1 MVNSANPL
9 DLQPHDLGIKFMPP
23 ASQTDPRVPMAEELA
38 LSSEIFI
45 ELWRSSRRQG
55 WKALPKF
62 ETNVRRL
69 KIAGSAQL
77 KIYRDN
83 LNLDTSVTIPALE
96 NTGSVIK
103 RDDYLSLVSF
113 CAEVGA
119 IQDAALGQIS
129 FRYRH
134 PLNQTIETIR
144 KENSR
149 RYRSFWMLVLTSS
162 LPTAD
167 TLLSGMTTEANGN
180 RRLAI
185 ANTLETGFTLTPGVQ
200 VYARDSRLTSGVA
213 YPVIPD
219 SIEFLPLCLIRR
231 LQNYQEDGFTYGYG
245 GEEPLEVGVHVISLA
260 KSLDEGEIMNRV
272 RGRIQDICAGIPGQG
287 SSYKRPILNLVAG
300 QVAGNPGKAGQSAS
314 SPNGSVCL
322 SNDQRVTF
330 TNQAFAQ
337 QWSVVRVTAGN
348 GGAGSGGRLRG
359 LLAVGLNTNAP
370 SGSVFSEVREDH
382 KIYTADGVE
391 QSSLGTFSN
400 LGGSGSLQWL
410 AGENSPI
417 IPGTVAYFVP
427 SVRYPAGSGFNLSFA
442 KCEKAWR
449 DGVAIAPEN
458 IRQGYEGD
466 IDNYQDPFGN
476 EGFIIV
482 VGPERAALHYIY
494 KKVVVTTDGSGVAV
508 IPPNESGCF
517 AFIQG
522 RTGRINSPVC
532 TGLKPNTSY
541 QALIYYPP
549 RSTESWQF
557 QFAYC
562 EYQGI
567 GVNNADWID
576 GATVVSPALFFIH
589 TQGGGLSV
597 HQGQAA
603 TRYSPISFHLP
614 SITNPPVPSYRF
626 DAPIQLVGEPYLG
639 PDTNR
644 ELPLMPGFGLA
655 IPTPGQRLGLRKNSG
670 IQARSLN
677 ATLLTNNQP
686 VGFRT
691 PTLQSKSPFQAV
703 LYFAAQKGE
712 EVRLVV
718 VTYNSP
724 GTESV
729 NVAANSQAGAAID
742 LFRL

>member
-9 DLQPHDLGIKFMPP
+9 NLQPHDLGVKFMPP
-23 ASQTDPRVPMAEELA
+23 ASQSDPRVPMAEEFA

-45 ELWRSSRRQG
+45 ELWRSSRKQG
-55 WKALPKF
+55 WKTLPKF
-62 ETNVRRL
+62 ETNIRKL

-77 KIYRDN
+77 KIYRDT
-83 LNLDTSVTIPALE
+83 LNLDTSVVVPALE
-96 NTGSVIK
+96 NTNSVIK

-119 IQDAALGQIS
+119 VQDAALGQIS

-134 PLNQTIETIR
+134 PLNQGIETIK

-162 LPTAD
+162 LPTAN
-167 TLLSGMTTEANGN
+167 TLLGSMTTETNGD

-185 ANTLETGFTLTPGVQ
+185 ANALETGFTLSPGIQ
-200 VYARDSRLTSGVA
+200 VYARDPRLTGGVA
-213 YPVIPD
+213 YTVAPD

-231 LQNYQEDGFTYGYG
+231 LQNFQEDGFTYGHG
-245 GEEPLEVGVHVISLA
+245 GEEPLEVGIHVISLA
-260 KSLDEGEIMNRV
+260 KLLDQGEIMNRV
-272 RGRIQDICAGIPGQG
+272 RGRMQDICAGIPGQG
-287 SSYKRPILNLVAG
+287 SSQKRTILNLVAG
-300 QVAGNPGKAGQSAS
+300 QVAGNPGRAGQSSS

-322 SNDQRVTF
+322 SNDQRLTF
-330 TNQAFAQ
+330 TNQAIAQ

-348 GGAGSGGRLRG
+348 GGAGSGGKLRG

-391 QSSLGTFSN
+391 QSSRGTFSN

-410 AGENSPI
+410 AGENSSI
-417 IPGTVAYFVP
+417 LPGSVAYFVP
-427 SVRYPAGSGFNLSFA
+427 SVRYPAGSGFNLPFA
-442 KCEKAWR
+442 KCEKAWK
-449 DGVAIAPEN
+449 DGVVIAPEN

-466 IDNYQDPFGN
+466 IDGYQEPFGN
-476 EGFIIV
+476 EGFIVV
-482 VGPERAALHYIY
+482 VGPERAALHYLY
-494 KKVVVTTDGSGVAV
+494 KKVIITTDGSGVAV
-508 IPPNESGCF
+508 IPPAESGCF

-522 RTGRINSPVC
+522 RNGRINSPVC
-532 TGLKPNTSY
+532 VGLKPNTSY
-541 QALIYYPP
+541 QALVYYPP

-562 EYQGI
+562 EYQGT
-567 GVNNADWID
+567 GLTEAEWIN
-576 GATVVSPALFFIH
+576 GATIASPALFFIH

-614 SITNPPVPSYRF
+614 SVTNSPAPSYLF
-626 DAPIQLVGEPYLG
+626 DAPTQLTGEGYFG

-644 ELPLMPGFGLA
+644 ELPLLPGFGLA
-655 IPTPGQRLGLRKNSG
+655 IPTPGQTLSLQKNAG
-670 IQARSLN
+670 VQARSLN
-677 ATLLTNNQP
+677 ASLLANGQL

-703 LYFAAQKGE
+703 LYFAAQKGDE
-712 EVRLVV
+712 TRLVV
-718 VTYNSP
+718 ITYNSP

-729 NVAANSQAGAAID
+729 NVTANSQAGAAID

>member
-9 DLQPHDLGIKFMPP
+9 DVQPNDLGVKFMAP
-23 ASQTDPRVPMAEELA
+23 ASQTDPRVPMAEEFA

-55 WKALPKF
+55 WNTLPKF
-62 ETNVRRL
+62 ETNIRKL
-69 KIAGSAQL
+69 KILGRAQL
-77 KIYRDN
+77 KIYRDT
-83 LNLDTSVTIPALE
+83 LSLDTSITVPALE
-96 NTGSVIK
+96 NTGSTIK

-119 IQDAALGQIS
+119 IQDATLGQIT

-134 PLNQTIETIR
+134 PLNQTIETIQ

-149 RYRSFWMLVLTSS
+149 RYRSFWMLVLTSNI
-162 LPTAD
+162 PTVD
-167 TLLSGMTTEANGN
+167 TLLSGMTTEANGD

-185 ANTLETGFTLTPGVQ
+185 ANTLETGFPLTPGVQ
-200 VYARDSRLTSGVA
+200 VYARDARLTSGVA
-213 YPVIPD
+213 YTVVPE

-245 GEEPLEVGVHVISLA
+245 GEEPLEVGVSVISLA
-260 KSLDEGEIMNRV
+260 KPLESGEIMNRV
-272 RGRIQDICAGIPGQG
+272 RGRIQDICAGVPGQG
-287 SSYKRPILNLVAG
+287 SSYKRTILNLVAG

-322 SNDQRVTF
+322 ANDQRVTF
-330 TNQAFAQ
+330 TNQAVSQ
-337 QWSVVRVTAGN
+337 RWSVVRVTAGN
-348 GGAGSGGRLRG
+348 GGAGSGGKLRG

-410 AGENSPI
+410 AGENSSI
-417 IPGTVAYFVP
+417 LPGMVAYFVP
-427 SVRYPAGSGFNLSFA
+427 SVRYPAGSGFNLPFA
-442 KCEKAWR
+442 KCEKVWK
-449 DGVAIAPEN
+449 DGAAIAPEN

-466 IDNYQDPFGN
+466 IDGYQDPAGN
-476 EGFIIV
+476 EAFLVIV
-482 VGPERAALHYIY
+482 GSERAALHYIY
-494 KKVVVTTDGSGVAV
+494 KKVIITTDGSGAAV

-532 TGLKPNTSY
+532 TGLKQNTAY

-557 QFAYC
+557 QFVYC
-562 EYQGI
+562 EYQGM
-567 GVNNADWID
+567 GLNNPDWVE
-576 GATVVSPALFFIH
+576 GAIVVSPALFFIH

-614 SITNPPVPSYRF
+614 SVTNPPSPSYNF
-626 DAPIQLVGEPYLG
+626 DAPTQLAGEPYLG

-644 ELPLMPGFGLA
+644 ELPLMSGFGLA
-655 IPTPGQRLGLRKNSG
+655 IPTPGQNLSLQKNSG
-670 IQARSLN
+670 VQARSLN

-691 PTLQSKSPFQAV
+691 PTLQSKAPFQAV
-703 LYFAAQKGE
+703 MYFAAQKGE
-712 EVRLVV
+712 DVRLVV

-724 GTESV
+724 GTDGV
-729 NVAANSQAGAAID
+729 NVVANSQAGAAID

>member
-9 DLQPHDLGIKFMPP
+9 DLQPHDLGVKFMPP
-23 ASQTDPRVPMAEELA
+23 ASQTDPRVPMAEEFA

-55 WKALPKF
+55 WKTLPKF
-62 ETNVRRL
+62 ETNIRKL
-69 KIAGSAQL
+69 KVTGSAQL
-77 KIYRDN
+77 KIYRDI

-167 TLLSGMTTEANGN
+167 TLLNGMTTEANGD

-213 YPVIPD
+213 YPIIPD

-245 GEEPLEVGVHVISLA
+245 GEEPLEVGVHVISIA

-272 RGRIQDICAGIPGQG
+272 RGRIQDICAGVPGQG
-287 SSYKRPILNLVAG
+287 SSYKRTILNLVAG

-322 SNDQRVTF
+322 ANDQRVTF
-330 TNQAFAQ
+330 TNQAVAQ

-370 SGSVFSEVREDH
+370 SSSVFSEVREDH

-391 QSSLGTFSN
+391 QSTLGTFSN

-410 AGENSPI
+410 AGENSSI
-417 IPGTVAYFVP
+417 VPGTVAYFVP
-427 SVRYPAGSGFNLSFA
+427 SVRYPAGSGFNLPFA
-442 KCEKAWR
+442 KCEKAWK

-466 IDNYQDPFGN
+466 IDGYQDPFGN
-476 EGFIIV
+476 EGFIV
-482 VGPERAALHYIY
+482 VMGPERAALHYLY
-494 KKVVVTTDGSGVAV
+494 KKVIITTDGSGVAV

-532 TGLKPNTSY
+532 TGLKPNTAY

-567 GVNNADWID
+567 GLNNADWID
-576 GATVVSPALFFIH
+576 GATVVSPALFFVH

-614 SITNPPVPSYRF
+614 SVTNPPVPSYRF
-626 DAPIQLVGEPYLG
+626 DAPIQLMGEPYLG

-655 IPTPGQRLGLRKNSG
+655 IPTPGQRLGLQKNSG
-670 IQARSLN
+670 VQARSLN
-677 ATLLTNNQP
+677 ATLNVNNQP

-691 PTLQSKSPFQAV
+691 PVLQSKSPFQAV
-703 LYFAAQKGE
+703 MYFAAQKGDE
-712 EVRLVV
+712 MRLVV
-718 VTYNSP
+718 VTYNSL
-724 GTESV
+724 GTESASV
-729 NVAANSQAGAAID
+729 VADSRTGCAID